1 MIDIIN
7 DLSNHLGMN
16 RKNLSNC
23 IKPKAIRNQSTE
35 ITESWALKVKSEL
48 PSLHVWKFLRQLSIL
63 TNWLF
68 SRWPVLKLKYE
79 LEWFIFYLKVSPD
92 HVDFKI
98 WNTSWNDILEALS
111 LLSIQFTSESVNQ
124 SFFMQWRISAKVVR
138 AHPLVLNNPHCSRC
152 MINLLMSFVLSV

>member
-16 RKNLSNC
+16 RKNISNC

-68 SRWPVLKLKYE
+68 SRWLCVEIEIWTWVIYFLP
-79 LEWFIFYLKVSPD
+79 PD

-138 AHPLVLNNPHCSRC
+138 AHPSLQ
-152 MINLLMSFVLSV
+152 LMHDQSFNVFCV